1 MNIKER
7 LFEMQDLAYR
17 NFHSKLIP
25 TVDKDRIIGV
35 RTPELRKLAK
45 ELKGT
50 AEAEEFLSL
59 LPHYYYEENNLHGFL
74 LEYIKDYDAC
84 IAELNKFLPYVDN
97 WATCDMM
104 APKCFKK
111 NLSQLSEQCKLWIAS
126 GKTYMVRFAV
136 NMLMKYYLDDNFSP
150 EYPELVASVA
160 SEDYYIKM
168 VVAWYFATALTKQYD
183 AILPYLEN
191 RCLEAWTHNKTIQ
204 KALESYR
211 INPEQKQY
219 LRTLKIK
226 RSDIL

>member
-1 MNIKER
+1 MSIKER

-25 TVDKDRIIGV
+25 TVDKDSIIGV

-45 ELKGT
+45 ELNGT

-168 VVAWYFATALTKQYD
+168 VVAWYFATALAKQYD

-191 RCLEAWTHNKTIQ
+191 RRLETWTHNKTIQ

-211 INPEQKQY
+211 INAEQKQY

-226 RSDIL
+226 KSDVS

>member
-1 MNIKER
+1 MNIR
-7 LFEMQDLAYR
+7 DHLFEMQDLAYR

-35 RTPELRKLAK
+35 RTPKLRDFAK
-45 ELKGT
+45 GLKGT
-50 AEAEEFLSL
+50 DEAEEFLSV

-74 LEYIKDYDAC
+74 LEYIKEYDAC
-84 IAELNKFLPYVDN
+84 IAALNEFLPYVDN

-111 NLSQLSEQCKLWIAS
+111 NLSKLDEQCKLWIAD
-126 GKTYMVRFAV
+126 GGTYTVRFAV

-150 EYPELVASVA
+150 EYPELVVSID

-168 VVAWYFATALTKQYD
+168 VIAWYFATALAKQYD

-191 RCLEAWTHNKTIQ
+191 RRLEAWTHNKTIQ

-211 INPEQKQY
+211 ISTEQKQY
-219 LRTLKIK
+219 LRTLKIRK
-226 RSDIL
+226 FTL

>member
-25 TVDKDRIIGV
+25 TVDKDRKIGV

-50 AEAEEFLSL
+50 AEAEEFLSV

-111 NLSQLSEQCKLWIAS
+111 YLPQLSEQCKLWIADS
-126 GKTYMVRFAV
+126 ATYTVRFAV

-150 EYPELVASVA
+150 EYPELVASIDV
-160 SEDYYIKM
+160 EDYYIEM
-168 VVAWYFATALTKQYD
+168 VVAWYFATALAKQYD
-183 AILPYLEN
+183 IILPYLEN

-211 INPEQKQY
+211 ISTEQKQY

>member
-25 TVDKDRIIGV
+25 TVDKSRIIGV
-35 RTPELRKLAK
+35 RTPELRNLAK

-50 AEAEEFLSL
+50 DEADEFLSV
-59 LPHYYYEENNLHGFL
+59 LPHYHYEENNLHGFL

-84 IAELNKFLPYVDN
+84 IEALNKFLSYVDN
-97 WATCDMM
+97 WATCDMIS
-104 APKCFKK
+104 PKCFKK
-111 NLSQLSEQCKLWIAS
+111 NLSQLDEQCKLWIAD
-126 GKTYMVRFAV
+126 GKTYTVRFAV

-150 EYPELVASVA
+150 EYPELVASID
-160 SEDYYIKM
+160 SEDYYIRM
-168 VVAWYFATALTKQYD
+168 VVAWYFATALAKQYD
-183 AILPYLEN
+183 KILPYLEN
-191 RCLEAWTHNKTIQ
+191 RRLEAWTHNKTIQ

-226 RSDIL
+226 KSDVS